1 MDAVVTAVLGILALY
16 LFGGLKV
23 LREYERAVYFF
34 LGRSWGAKGPG
45 LIYVPPLFA
54 KTQQV
59 SLRVVAL
66 DIPPQDVITR
76 DNISIKVNA
85 VLYMRVKEPV
95 KAVIGVENYLYATS
109 QLAQTTLRSVLGE
122 TELDELLMSR
132 EKINNI
138 LKNIID
144 KRAEDWGIEV
154 SAVEVKDVDLP
165 PEMKRAIA
173 RQAEAERERRAK
185 VINAEGELQ
194 ASEKLAQAAHI
205 IGSEP
210 AAIHP
215 RYPSGPRVTPSR
227 PSLRRQRPR
236 PNDGGRAH
244 PPGSA
249 RAHHPA
255 RGGAAGRRAGHRRGA
270 HRTRIA
276 RARPGRRDPVALPAA
291 GTARRADASAGRGT
305 RRRAGMAGGPRT
317 ALRSARGRGR
327 ARRDRSRARHLD
339 AGGGAAPG
347 EAPIRRPH
355 HLGAEGRRVRV
366 DSAGARSGRSAV
378 RSGASDGSGWPG
390 DSARERLLPR
400 PAGRGRAQRPQATLG
415 RRDDAP
421 RLRDRGE
428 RRPLVDGAAR
438 AVPVPA
444 APDPRSGGRCDP
456 S

>member
-1 MDAVVTAVLGILALY
+1 MDMIVTAILGALALY

-54 KTQQV
+54 KTQTV

-85 VLYMRVKEPV
+85 VLYMLVRDPV

-122 TELDELLMSR
+122 TELDELLMNR

-144 KRAEDWGIEV
+144 KRSENWGIEV

-165 PEMKRAIA
+165 PEMKRAMA

-194 ASEKLAQAAHI
+194 ASEKLAQAAHV

-210 AAIHP
+210 AAIQL
-215 RYPSGPRVTPSR
+215 RYLQTVTEIASENNSTTIFPIPLDLFR
-227 PSLRRQRPR
+227 GFL
-236 PNDGGRAH
+236 DTVTTRA
-244 PPGSA
+244 
-249 RAHHPA
+249 
-255 RGGAAGRRAGHRRGA
+255 
-270 HRTRIA
+270 
-276 RARPGRRDPVALPAA
+276 ARPALPQKSS
-291 GTARRADASAGRGT
+291 GDTLPT
-305 RRRAGMAGGPRT
+305 EPQKT
-317 ALRSARGRGR
+317 K
-327 ARRDRSRARHLD
+327 
-339 AGGGAAPG
+339 
-347 EAPIRRPH
+347 
-355 HLGAEGRRVRV
+355 AE
-366 DSAGARSGRSAV
+366 
-378 RSGASDGSGWPG
+378 
-390 DSARERLLPR
+390 
-400 PAGRGRAQRPQATLG
+400 T
-415 RRDDAP
+415 
-421 RLRDRGE
+421 
-428 RRPLVDGAAR
+428 
-438 AVPVPA
+438 
-444 APDPRSGGRCDP
+444 
-456 S
+456 